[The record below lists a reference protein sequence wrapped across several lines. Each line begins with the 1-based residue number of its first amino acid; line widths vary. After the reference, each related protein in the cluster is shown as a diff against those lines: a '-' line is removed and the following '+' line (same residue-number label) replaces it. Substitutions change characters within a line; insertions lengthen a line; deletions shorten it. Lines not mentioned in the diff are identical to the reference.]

1 MIVTATRFKRTSD
14 DGYTISYVNERGG
27 TVAYLDDL
35 GDGTADVFVYDEYL
49 DRGRHYDKRDLDKAN
64 AIIERHI
71 ARLGGTMDPE
81 GLREIDPSAEVHLYI
96 NTKTQS

>member
-1 MIVTATRFKRTSD
+1 MIVTATRFLRTSG
-14 DGYTISYVNERGG
+14 DGYTISYSNERGG

-49 DRGRHYDKRDLDKAN
+49 DRGRHYDKRDLEKAN

-81 GLREIDPSAEVHLYI
+81 GVREIDPNAQVKLYL
-96 NTKTQS
+96 NSKFES